1 MTVAAPRLSKVIRP
15 VGSIVVWLYSLSMSD
30 MRTFPE
36 GQISNFWL
44 PCVLV
49 ILRLSLG
56 MRLLILRSFRSRR
69 WSPHGTQNGYRG
81 KTIGYY
87 RFTEESGAPRGPMV
101 PSAGPTSSIVSHNY
115 NKLASSEYPCL
126 R

>member
-1 MTVAAPRLSKVIRP
+1 
-15 VGSIVVWLYSLSMSD
+15 MSD

-56 MRLLILRSFRSRR
+56 IRYWSFEFSVVDGGLLTTRKTDIV
-69 WSPHGTQNGYRG
+69 G
-81 KTIGYY
+81 KQWVTTGLLKKVVPPEGQWFLQ
-87 RFTEESGAPRGPMV
+87 RDPRHP
-101 PSAGPTSSIVSHNY
+101 
-115 NKLASSEYPCL
+115 
-126 R
+126 